1 MSLSVLRRL
10 LPVACL
16 SLGAVSA
23 LAGALQPVSRDIAA
37 ADLRALGFT
46 KVAPN
51 ATVPTMV
58 RPDEVGFNMAYAPA
72 FLGQS
77 YATDELTGVGVADN
91 GIPSWRPQDQG
102 MTLVATQHTALRD
115 PELIGDKGKGVLAAT
130 LYQQVWRKAN
140 GAMTFAYRLKMA
152 DSDDEGEVPDYQIN
166 YLRLVGYAP
175 RQLAPY
181 DVQVGWVMSARSGQ
195 FGFQAAAFT
204 QVTESSGVAGEFYTS
219 VSRCTALA
227 GCTGGVPVGGVV
239 SLRPLSGTKYDAD
252 TLNFRLDLE
261 PSEGYSDTG
270 WFIVDTNA
278 TSYRSIGGNST
289 YLDGATA
296 GTGGA
301 TKRISFAVLG
311 PSGGG
316 LPPTARQRR

>member
-1 MSLSVLRRL
+1 MSLSVLCRL
-10 LPVACL
+10 LPVSFL
-16 SLGAVSA
+16 SVGLVSA
-23 LAGALQPVSRDIAA
+23 MAGALQPVSRDIAA

-51 ATVPTMV
+51 ATVPTLV
-58 RPDEVGFNMAYAPA
+58 RPDEVGFNMSYAPA

-77 YATDELTGVGVADN
+77 YAVDEATGIGAADN

-102 MTLVATQHTALRD
+102 MTLVASERTALRD
-115 PELIGDKGKGVLAAT
+115 PDLVDDKGKGVIAAM

-152 DSDDEGEVPDYQIN
+152 DVDEEGEVPDYQIN
-166 YLRLVGYAP
+166 YLRLAGYAP

-181 DVQVGWVMSARSGQ
+181 DVRVGWVMSARSGQ

-204 QVTESSGVAGEFYTS
+204 QVTESSGAPGEFYTS

-227 GCTGGVPVGGVV
+227 GCTGGVPLGDVV
-239 SLRPLSGTKYDAD
+239 SLRPLSGARYDAD

-261 PSEGYSDTG
+261 PTEGYSDTG

-301 TKRISFAVLG
+301 TKRVSFAVLG

-316 LPPTARQRR
+316 LPPTRRQHR